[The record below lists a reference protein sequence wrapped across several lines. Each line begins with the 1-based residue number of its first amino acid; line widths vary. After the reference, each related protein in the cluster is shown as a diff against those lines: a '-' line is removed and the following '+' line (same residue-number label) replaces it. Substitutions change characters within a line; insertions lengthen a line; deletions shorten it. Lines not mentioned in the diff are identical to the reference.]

1 MMPTGDHE
9 ARFSRAVVATR
20 YLLGDRG
27 DELGRGALE
36 TTAHALSRALAS
48 PDQATRVRALARE
61 VTQMALALDRG
72 GLG

>member
-1 MMPTGDHE
+1 MMSSDDRE

-27 DELGRGALE
+27 DELGGGVIEPTAL
-36 TTAHALSRALAS
+36 AFSRALAN

-61 VTQMALALDRG
+61 VAQIAFALDRG